1 MRGPVAFFAKG
12 DYLAQ
17 SSERRAEE
25 VVDRTTFSAN
35 LAVSRALGRVV
46 FICSC
51 SKREVTRFLD
61 TVE

>member
-1 MRGPVAFFAKG
+1 VRGPVAFFAKG

-25 VVDRTTFSAN
+25 VDRTTFSAN